1 MQIQALATITEGT
14 YNNTTT
20 KEEDIYSATVYLS
33 KVGEG
38 SLFISSN
45 QEEIE
50 EAIAKGARA
59 FLYDDE
65 SIMIGDESLA
75 WIKVDDIQA
84 AAFKLTQEIIS
95 DEEATFYYFNE
106 HELAFLKMIQKRKSD
121 IEFLK
126 GDWKKVFETVLN
138 SKKKIFIG
146 TDLEMM
152 RLLRPKAQRLVK
164 EVDGYIISD
173 TLFRSTFKVE
183 KYVYQYKELV
193 PFHLEHILKVV
204 AFCQSHGF
212 EYAIENITYI
222 KKFTPLFIEG
232 EPGINEQSKNDKTVI
247 VCDNL
252 EDIIEARL
260 YIVAPS
266 AWVVKSIVL
275 TPPKT
280 KVDGVKR
287 PTYYHSTEEILD
299 ALKGSNFNYAFI
311 YSKDASVKEAIRQEY
326 ELY

>member
-1 MQIQALATITEGT
+1 MQIERLLTLVDGVLNEGA
-14 YNNTTT
+14 
-20 KEEDIYSATVYLS
+20 KEEAIYSATVYLA

-38 SLFISSN
+38 SVFISSS

-50 EAIAKGARA
+50 EAIKKGATA
-59 FLYDDE
+59 IIYDDE
-65 SIMIGDESLA
+65 TIMISNHSLA
-75 WIKVDDIQA
+75 WIKVADIMQ
-84 AAFKLTQEIIS
+84 AAFKITQEVVS
-95 DEEATFYYFNE
+95 DEEASFYYFNE

-121 IEFLK
+121 IEFLVS
-126 GDWKKVFETVLN
+126 DWKKVFEAVLN

-146 TDLEMM
+146 TDLELM
-152 RLLRPKAQRLVK
+152 RLLRPKAKRLVK

-183 KYVYQYKELV
+183 KYVYQHKELV

-212 EYAIENITYI
+212 EYAIENVRYI
-222 KKFTPLFIEG
+222 KKFIPLFIEG
-232 EPGINEQSKNDKTVI
+232 EPGINEQSKNDRTVI

-252 EDIIEARL
+252 EDIVEARL
-260 YIVAPS
+260 YILAPS

-287 PTYYHSTEEILD
+287 PTYYHTTEDILD
-299 ALKGSNFNYAFI
+299 TLKGSNFNYAFI
-311 YSKDASVKEAIRQEY
+311 YAKEGGIKEAIRQEY

>member
-1 MQIQALATITEGT
+1 MQIEALIAVVDGTLNAGNKEASIYAATL
-14 YNNTTT
+14 YP
-20 KEEDIYSATVYLS
+20 A

-38 SLFISSN
+38 SLFISSSK
-45 QEEIE
+45 EEIK
-50 EAIAKGARA
+50 EAIDRGATA
-59 FLYDDE
+59 IIYDDE
-65 SIMIGDESLA
+65 TIMISDSSLA
-75 WIKVDDIQA
+75 WIKVEDIMQ
-84 AAFKLTQEIIS
+84 AAFKITQEVVS
-95 DEEATFYYFNE
+95 DEEASFYYFNE

-121 IEFLK
+121 IEFLSN
-126 GDWKKVFETVLN
+126 DWKKVFEAVLN

-146 TDLEMM
+146 TDLALM
-152 RLLRPKAQRLVK
+152 RLLRPKAKRLVK

-183 KYVYQYKELV
+183 KYVYQHKELV

-204 AFCQSHGF
+204 AFCQAHEF
-212 EYAIENITYI
+212 EYAIENIRYI

-232 EPGINEQSKNDKTVI
+232 EPGINEQSKNDRTVI

-252 EDIIEARL
+252 EDIVEARL
-260 YIVAPS
+260 YILAPS

-287 PTYYHSTEEILD
+287 PTYYHSTEDILD
-299 ALKGSNFNYAFI
+299 TLKGSNFNYAFI
-311 YSKDASVKEAIRQEY
+311 YSHDNSIKEAIKKEY